1 MKSKLLIFTFI
12 LCLNN
17 YLFSGQHQVS
27 DTMTKSEFD
36 QKINIAL
43 DLSKG
48 LISPVENCANFFMGA
63 YGSKNQNPQSSSLPL
78 DAIEYMHASRDLKI
92 LLVQYAQALEMEHM
106 LQNVKDNMELGYRFR
121 IAFDESEKGNKEF
134 IPLMTYN
141 MATCI
146 NLMSFF
152 PTMFDIV
159 SE

>member
-48 LISPVENCANFFMGA
+48 LISPLW
-63 YGSKNQNPQSSSLPL
+63 Q
-78 DAIEYMHASRDLKI
+78 
-92 LLVQYAQALEMEHM
+92 
-106 LQNVKDNMELGYRFR
+106 
-121 IAFDESEKGNKEF
+121 
-134 IPLMTYN
+134 
-141 MATCI
+141 
-146 NLMSFF
+146 
-152 PTMFDIV
+152 
-159 SE
+159 